1 MKVADIMTKDPFTLS
16 PVDTIK
22 TAGELFYKHKIDGAP
37 VVDKNCFVIGIFTK
51 SHLMKAAMQELD
63 VHHSIENLMTRDV
76 IKITPEKELEDAW
89 EIPVGRLPVVNQE
102 GKLIGIL
109 TRTDL
114 TAAFHQEARE
124 LDLVKNLNNELD
136 AIIESVSDGIY
147 ITDSNADTVRINSA
161 YEEITGIKKEEVEG
175 RNMKELVEEGIFSEA
190 LTFKV
195 LDKKKS
201 VSIIHKI
208 KTGQQILSTGNP
220 VFNEKG
226 DVVRVVTTARDVD
239 NLQSIRSQLKETKK
253 LSERYYSE
261 LEKLRQQQLEL
272 DNVVIK
278 SSKTKEV
285 FDLAFQVAKVDSTVL
300 ISGESGV
307 GKEIV
312 ATVIHDLSGKEG
324 SFIKLN
330 CGAIPAN
337 LLEAELFGYEEG
349 AYTGAKVGGK
359 PGMFELADGGT
370 LFLDEIGEM
379 PQDLQVKLLRTLQ
392 EGQIMRLGGT
402 ETININTRI
411 VSATN
416 RNLEEL
422 LNDGEFRKDLFYRLN
437 VVPIHIPPLRERRE
451 DIAPLIFNFLQ
462 KFNDRFNKDI
472 HLSLNVVHALENY
485 NWPGNV
491 RELENLIERLLVI
504 ADKSEI
510 TVDYLP
516 DNIYNDGDANISFS
530 NNNILGLK
538 EAVAKVEKNLI
549 KAALDKFGSTHKAAE
564 HLDVSQPT
572 VLRKAKKYNIEW

>member
-1 MKVADIMTKDPFTLS
+1 MNVTDIMTRDPFTLS
-16 PVDTIK
+16 PEDTIK
-22 TAGELFYKHKIDGAP
+22 VAGELFYKNKIDGAP
-37 VVDKNCFVIGIFTK
+37 VVDENCFVVGIFTK
-51 SHLMKAAMQELD
+51 SHLMKAVMQELD
-63 VHHSIENLMTRDV
+63 VYYTVGELMTRDV
-76 IKITPEKELEDAW
+76 IKITSDKDLKEAW
-89 EIPVGRLPVVNQE
+89 GIPVGRLPVVDNK

-114 TAAFHQEARE
+114 TGAFHKEARE
-124 LDLVKNLNNELD
+124 LDIVKNLNNELD

-147 ITDSNADTVRINSA
+147 ITDANADTVRINSA
-161 YEEITGIKKEEVEG
+161 YEEITGIKKEEVVG
-175 RNMKELVEEGIFSEA
+175 KNMKELVDKGIFSEA
-190 LTFKV
+190 LTFRV
-195 LDKKKS
+195 LKEKKPVS
-201 VSIIHKI
+201 VIHKI

-220 VFNEKG
+220 VFDEKG
-226 DVVRVVTTARDVD
+226 NVVRVVTTARDVD
-239 NLQSIRSQLKETKK
+239 SLQTIKSELEETRK

-272 DNVVIK
+272 DDIVIK
-278 SSKTKEV
+278 SPKTKEV

-312 ATVIHDLSGKEG
+312 ATVIHDLSDKKG
-324 SFIKLN
+324 SLIKLN

-349 AYTGAKVGGK
+349 AYTGAKSGGK

-379 PQDLQVKLLRTLQ
+379 SQDLQVKLLRALQ
-392 EGQIMRLGGT
+392 EGRIMRLGGT
-402 ETININTRI
+402 ETIDINTRI
-411 VSATN
+411 ISATN

-422 LNDGEFRKDLFYRLN
+422 IDAGEFRKDLYYRLN

-462 KFNDRFNKDI
+462 IFNSKFKKEI
-472 HLSLNVVHALENY
+472 KLSLEVVRALENY

-504 ADKSEI
+504 SDKSEI
-510 TVDYLP
+510 TIDYLP
-516 DNIYNDGDANISFS
+516 ENISSNGNIKNGFS
-530 NNNILGLK
+530 KSNIIGLK
-538 EAVAKVEKNLI
+538 EAVAEVEKDLI
-549 KAALDKFGSTHKAAE
+549 KIALEKFGSTHKAAD
-564 HLDVSQPT
+564 HLKVSQPT
-572 VLRKAKKYNIEW
+572 VLRKAKKYNIQW

>member
-1 MKVADIMTKDPFTLS
+1 MKVADIMTKGPFTLS
-16 PVDTIK
+16 SEDTIK
-22 TAGELFYKHKIDGAP
+22 IAGELFYKNKIDGAP
-37 VVDKNCFVIGIFTK
+37 VVDENCFVIGIFTK

-63 VHHSIENLMTRDV
+63 VHHPIGDLMTRDV
-76 IKITPEKELEDAW
+76 IKITPEKSLKDAW
-89 EIPVGRLPVVNQE
+89 EIPVGRLPVVNSQ
-102 GKLIGIL
+102 GKLVGIL

-114 TAAFHQEARE
+114 TGAFHQEARE

-147 ITDSNADTVRINSA
+147 ITDSNADTIRINSA

-190 LTFKV
+190 LTYKV
-195 LDKKKS
+195 LERKKPVS
-201 VSIIHKI
+201 VIHKI

-272 DNVVIK
+272 DNIVIK
-278 SSKTKEV
+278 SPKTKEV

-312 ATVIHDLSGKEG
+312 ATVIHDLSNKDG

-330 CGAIPAN
+330 CGAIPPN

-349 AYTGAKVGGK
+349 AYTGAKTEGK

-379 PQDLQVKLLRTLQ
+379 PQNLQVKLLRTLQ

-451 DIAPLIFNFLQ
+451 DIAPLIYNFLQ
-462 KFNDRFNKDI
+462 KFNKKFNKDI
-472 HLSLNVVHALENY
+472 HLSLDVVHALENHD
-485 NWPGNV
+485 WPGNV

-504 ADKSEI
+504 SDKSEI
-510 TVDYLP
+510 SLDYLP
-516 DNIYNDGDANISFS
+516 ENIYKDENTKIGFS
-530 NNNILGLK
+530 NNNVLGLK
-538 EAVAKVEKNLI
+538 EAVAEVEKNLI
-549 KAALDKFGSTHKAAE
+549 KVALKKFGSTHKAAE
-564 HLDVSQPT
+564 HLNVSQPT
-572 VLRKAKKYNIEW
+572 VSRKAKKYNIKW

>member
-1 MKVADIMTKDPFTLS
+1 MKVKDIMTREPFTLS
-16 PVDTIK
+16 PTDTIK
-22 TAGELFYKHKIDGAP
+22 VAGELFYKNKIDGAP
-37 VVDKNCFVIGIFTK
+37 VVDDDCLVVGIFTK

-63 VHHSIENLMTRDV
+63 VNYPVGDLMTRDV
-76 IKITPEKELEDAW
+76 ITITPEKDLKDAW
-89 EIPVGRLPVVNQE
+89 GIPVGRLPVINKS

-114 TAAFHQEARE
+114 TGAFHQEAQE
-124 LDLVKNLNNELD
+124 LNIVKNLNNELD

-161 YEEITGIKKEEVEG
+161 YEEITGIKKEEVVG
-175 RNMKELVEEGIFSEA
+175 KNMKELVDNGIFSEA
-190 LTFKV
+190 LTFRV
-195 LDKKKS
+195 LEEKKPIS
-201 VSIIHKI
+201 VIHKI

-220 VFNEKG
+220 VFDDNG
-226 DVVRVVTTARDVD
+226 NVVRVVTTARDVD
-239 NLQSIRSQLKETKK
+239 SLQTIKSELEETRK

-272 DNVVIK
+272 DNIVIK
-278 SSKTKEV
+278 SPKTKEV

-312 ATVIHDLSGKEG
+312 ATVIHDLSDKEG
-324 SFIKLN
+324 SLIKLN

-349 AYTGAKVGGK
+349 AYTGAKSGGK

-379 PQDLQVKLLRTLQ
+379 SQDLQVKLLRALQ

-402 ETININTRI
+402 ETIEINTRI
-411 VSATN
+411 ISATN
-416 RNLEEL
+416 RNLEDLIE
-422 LNDGEFRKDLFYRLN
+422 DGEFRKDLFYRLN
-437 VVPIHIPPLRERRE
+437 VVPIQIPPLRERRE

-462 KFNDRFNKDI
+462 IFNSKFNKDI
-472 HLSLNVVHALENY
+472 KLSLEVVRVLENY
-485 NWPGNV
+485 DWPGNV

-504 ADKSEI
+504 SDESEI
-510 TVDYLP
+510 TIDYLP
-516 DNIYNDGDANISFS
+516 EKICGKENNKNEFS
-530 NNNILGLK
+530 KKNLVGLK
-538 EAVAKVEKNLI
+538 ETVAEVEKDLI
-549 KAALDKFGSTHKAAE
+549 KFALEEFGSTHKAAE
-564 HLDVSQPT
+564 HLKVSQPT
-572 VLRKAKKYNIEW
+572 VLRKAKKYDIKW